1 MMKKKKPIINKYIMF
16 FIILIAIVTAIFTD
30 FGPIDLV
37 YVLLLVP
44 MMILTLQ
51 VVIII
56 HELGHL
62 VLGLMTGYRFLSYR
76 YFSWIIVKDKVGKF
90 HLKRYSILGTGGQ
103 CLMIPPDQEEIP
115 IFWYNI
121 GGVLFNALSI
131 IPAIFIIYRQPNEW
145 IVYGVIVFIFMSIFL
160 IATNW
165 LPIKGITNDGNS
177 YREAKKYPETR
188 QAFNDIIRMSMYYT
202 YGYRSNEILLK
213 SNLESLSYEH
223 TLQAIILLFMHT
235 RKLYALDIE
244 GFKQGIF
251 DMENA
256 FESKQIKMLPA
267 MKLYIYFI
275 RLLERKL
282 DDPILTDKTL
292 QTILK
297 RSKYEPFF
305 YIIRYVESTLRGQE
319 DSNKIKEAFF
329 QLAQKSHLKGEV
341 LDCIDLMDYLDQHV
355 LFPSFMD

>member
-1 MMKKKKPIINKYIMF
+1 MKKKKPIINKYLLIF
-16 FIILIAIVTAIFTD
+16 AILTGAILAIFTD
-30 FGPIDLV
+30 FGPIDWV
-37 YVLLLVP
+37 YIILFIP
-44 MMILTLQ
+44 MLILALQ
-51 VVIII
+51 PIIII
-56 HELGHL
+56 HELGHM
-62 VLGLMTGYRFLSYR
+62 VLGLMSGYRFLSFR
-76 YFSWIIVKDKVGKF
+76 YLSWIIIKDKEGKF
-90 HLKRYSILGTGGQ
+90 HLNRYSIIGTGGQ
-103 CLMIPPDQEEIP
+103 CLMIPPDKDELP
-115 IFWYNI
+115 IFWYNV
-121 GGVLFNALSI
+121 GGVLFNAISIMLAVFMMFLFSNAFVIYVLS
-131 IPAIFIIYRQPNEW
+131 
-145 IVYGVIVFIFMSIFL
+145 VFIFMSVLL

-165 LPIKGITNDGNS
+165 LPIKGITNDGNN

-188 QAFNDIIRMSMYYT
+188 IAFNDIIRMSMYYT

-213 SNLESLSYEH
+213 SNPASLSYDH

>member
-1 MMKKKKPIINKYIMF
+1 MKKKKPKMNKGVQIGAILTGLIVGTYVYFADIHLVHILL
-16 FIILIAIVTAIFTD
+16 FIPVML
-30 FGPIDLV
+30 
-37 YVLLLVP
+37 
-44 MMILTLQ
+44 LTLQ
-51 VVIII
+51 LTIII

-62 VLGLMTGYRFLSYR
+62 VLGLMTGYGFLSYR
-76 YFSWIIVKDKVGKF
+76 YLSWLIVKDKAGKF
-90 HLKRYSILGTGGQ
+90 HWHRYSIIGTGGQ
-103 CLMIPPDQEEIP
+103 CLMIPPDQDEIP

-131 IPAIFIIYRQPNEW
+131 LPAVLIILLQSNDFINF
-145 IVYGVIVFIFMSIFL
+145 VVSVFILMSILL

-165 LPIKGITNDGNS
+165 LPIKGITNDGNN

-188 QAFNDIIRMSMYYT
+188 IAFNDIIRMSMYYT

-319 DSNKIKEAFF
+319 DSSKIKEAFF

-341 LDCIDLMDYLDQHV
+341 LDCIDLIDYLDQHV